1 MTAQTQN
8 YKKMAKKMLTVEEA
22 ARHMGVSKS
31 NLYQLIHRRAIPHY
45 KPNGKM
51 VYFNRLELDKW
62 LQRNRVE
69 LADGV
74 TNNQNQEAQ

>member
-1 MTAQTQN
+1 
-8 YKKMAKKMLTVEEA
+8 MAKKMLTVEEA
-22 ARHMGVSKS
+22 ARHMGIKKS
-31 NLYQLIHRRAIPHY
+31 YLYQLVHRKAIPHY

-62 LQRNRVE
+62 LQRNRIEQV
-69 LADGV
+69 DGV

>member
-1 MTAQTQN
+1 
-8 YKKMAKKMLTVEEA
+8 MAKTMLTLEEA
-22 ARHMGVSKS
+22 AKHMGVSKS
-31 NLYQLIHRRAIPHY
+31 NLYQLIHRRAIPFY

-69 LADGV
+69 QI
-74 TNNQNQEAQ
+74 THNQNQEAQ

>member
-1 MTAQTQN
+1 MT
-8 YKKMAKKMLTVEEA
+8 KKMLTLEKA
-22 ARHMGVSKS
+22 ARYLGVSKS

-62 LQRNRVE
+62 LQRNRIDE
-69 LADGV
+69 TNGV
-74 TNNQNQEAQ
+74 TDNQNQEQ

>member
-1 MTAQTQN
+1 MT
-8 YKKMAKKMLTVEEA
+8 KKMLTLEEA
-22 ARHMGVSKS
+22 ARYLGVSKS

-62 LQRNRVE
+62 LQRNRIDE
-69 LADGV
+69 TNGV
-74 TNNQNQEAQ
+74 TDNQNQEQ

>member
-1 MTAQTQN
+1 MT
-8 YKKMAKKMLTVEEA
+8 KKMLTLEEA
-22 ARHMGVSKS
+22 ARYLGVSKS

-62 LQRNRVE
+62 LQRNRIDE
-69 LADGV
+69 TKGV
-74 TNNQNQEAQ
+74 TNNQNQAQ

>member
-1 MTAQTQN
+1 
-8 YKKMAKKMLTVEEA
+8 MAKKMLTLEEA
-22 ARHMGVSKS
+22 AKHMGVSKS
-31 NLYQLIHRRAIPHY
+31 NLYQLIHRRAIPFY

-69 LADGV
+69 QVDGV

>member
-1 MTAQTQN
+1 MT
-8 YKKMAKKMLTVEEA
+8 KKMLTLEEA
-22 ARHMGVSKS
+22 ARYLSVSKS

-62 LQRNRVE
+62 LQRNRIDE
-69 LADGV
+69 TKGV
-74 TNNQNQEAQ
+74 TNNQNQAQ

>member
-1 MTAQTQN
+1 MKAQTQIIN
-8 YKKMAKKMLTVEEA
+8 TMAKKMLTVEEA

-62 LQRNRVE
+62 LQRNRIEQV
-69 LADGV
+69 DGV